1 MVFSL
6 GIQWFLLPLRYTGG
20 ECKFRDLKYEERPMT
35 FHSPL
40 LYRGGGR
47 YFNTAAHKTK
57 STPYSQM
64 FAYLWQPSHRIEC
77 YQFKFLQTTDTAEI
91 SYHLICSLVDFQ
103 PFYWRPTPAIFH
115 RKSDH
120 PWVFL
125 WHPKLAIFH
134 RRLDRLQPFYW
145 WPKPAFF
152 TGTLTISRHFLAP
165 QTSYVSTEVGQTP
178 GVILATKTG
187 IFTVGLHFSSDRK
200 QVYHVHLFYWWPK
213 LVMFQGKL
221 DHLQALYW
229 WPNQATIH
237 QTLEHLGV
245 FVAPQTGYFSQEV
258 DWLQPFYWWP
268 KLNLPLPASMMN
280 CYWRKLCWFSG
291 KFWRNRIIKL
301 ISRQ

>member
-152 TGTLTISRHFLAP
+152 TGTLTISRHLFGALKQLCFRGSWTNSRP
-165 QTSYVSTEVGQTP
+165 YIGNQNLLVSREVGP
-178 GVILATKTG
+178 L
-187 IFTVGLHFSSDRK
+187 
-200 QVYHVHLFYWWPK
+200 
-213 LVMFQGKL
+213 
-221 DHLQALYW
+221 
-229 WPNQATIH
+229 
-237 QTLEHLGV
+237 LGV
-245 FVAPQTGYFSQEV
+245 FIATKNRCTMSRHFIGDQ
-258 DWLQPFYWWP
+258 
-268 KLNLPLPASMMN
+268 K
-280 CYWRKLCWFSG
+280 RLCSKG
-291 KFWRNRIIKL
+291 
-301 ISRQ
+301 S